1 MRTLYIRHVPDE
13 VAARLEKLAAQAGLP
28 LSTFALQ
35 ELTESARR
43 AHNAELLKAL
53 PSLSIDHKT
62 ILEALQD
69 SRAERLDAPLFTSD
83 ARLSKAPGLRC
94 LVEVVE
100 P

>member
-1 MRTLYIRHVPDE
+1 MVCESTIRPSLLVGSKQVPVMRTLYIRHVPDE

-35 ELTESARR
+35 ELTETARR
-43 AHNAELLKAL
+43 ADNAELLNAL

-69 SRAERLDAPLFTSD
+69 SRAER
-83 ARLSKAPGLRC
+83 
-94 LVEVVE
+94 
-100 P
+100 